1 MYYFVYLIIIRFVF
15 ISSHYDLFMRA
26 LFEQPNGLKG
36 DIAKTFT
43 LTYQIV
49 SLTIATF
56 FPTMLRLY
64 IIHCGNLPVQYT
76 DIFFLL

>member
-1 MYYFVYLIIIRFVF
+1 MYYFVYLIIISFFF

-43 LTYQIV
+43 LTYRGPVVQKFV
-49 SLTIATF
+49 S
-56 FPTMLRLY
+56 LY
-64 IIHCGNLPVQYT
+64 IIVKTSTC
-76 DIFFLL
+76 